1 MCGGVEVML
10 RSRIGDGN
18 DCFCRSGFVVYV
30 CCIVIGYVY
39 GSEKFVGFFRFI

>member
-39 GSEKFVGFFRFI
+39 GSEKFV